1 MRNVR
6 KIEQTNPVLPKRKR
20 VAAYAR
26 VSTDTERLSHSLSAQ
41 VSYYSDLIQHNPEW
55 EYVGV
60 YADNGITGTK
70 LSGRPE
76 FERLLQDCEAGKI
89 DIILTKSISRFSR
102 NTVDLLAV
110 VRRLKE
116 LGIEIRF
123 EKERINSLSGDGE
136 VMLTLL
142 ASFAQEE
149 VTSLSNNV
157 KWAARKRMAQGIPN
171 GHFRIFGYRWE
182 GDELVVVP
190 EEAAIVK
197 RIFQNFLDGKSRVET
212 EREFAE
218 EGILSMYGCKW
229 QDSNLK
235 NVLTNITYTGNL
247 LLQKEFIEDPI
258 SKRRK
263 KNKGELPQ
271 YLVENHHEAIIDP
284 SVFEFVQDEMTRRKE
299 LGPLAN
305 KSLNISCFTGKLKCS
320 KCGKSYV
327 HTPRKNKS
335 KYSSTYEMGGKYG
348 VWICDSKKG
357 KSSCHMK
364 DIPERILRNVC
375 ADVLGIEQFSEDIFS
390 EQIERIDVLED
401 SVLSF
406 RFVDGHEEQR
416 VWESTAKKDCWGDT
430 QKDLQRA
437 WMRNYMAKGEG
448 RFSVFTT
455 RIKCG
460 CCGASCRRQLRY
472 LKDGVM
478 AYWTCSGGGPQKCGI
493 TGIKEPDLKQIF
505 AKLLETEDFDEN
517 AFRDQIERIT
527 VQPGGQLDVSFI
539 NGRVERVEYSTKR
552 TTHSWS
558 EEQRAK
564 MTEVLKNAYPPERRA
579 AMSEKMKQI
588 RKERGA
594 NWVRK

>member
-1 MRNVR
+1 MRNIR

-26 VSTDTERLSHSLSAQ
+26 VSTDTERLNHSLSAQ
-41 VSYYSDLIQHNPEW
+41 VSYYSDLIQRNPEW

-116 LGIEIRF
+116 LGIEIQF
-123 EKERINSLSGDGE
+123 EKEHINSLSGDGE

-157 KWAARKRMAQGIPN
+157 KWGTRKRMAEGIPN

-182 GDELVVVP
+182 GDKLVVLP

-197 RIFQNFLDGKSRVET
+197 RIFQNFLDGKSRLET
-212 EREFAE
+212 ERELAA
-218 EGILSMYGCKW
+218 EGITGLNGGRW
-229 QDSNLK
+229 QDSTIK
-235 NVLTNITYTGNL
+235 NVLTNITYTGNM
-247 LLQKEFIEDPI
+247 LLQKEYIEDPI
-258 SKRRK
+258 TKHRRK
-263 KNKGELPQ
+263 NRGELPQ
-271 YLVENHHEAIIDP
+271 YFVEDTHEAIIDP
-284 SVFEFVQDEMTRRKE
+284 SVFEFVQDEIARRKE

-305 KSLNISCFTGKLKCS
+305 KSLNTCCFTGRIKCS
-320 KCGKSYV
+320 KCGKSFV
-327 HTPRKNKS
+327 HTQRRNRAKF
-335 KYSSTYEMGGKYG
+335 SSTYELGGKYG
-348 VWICDSKKG
+348 AWTCNSRKG
-357 KSSCHMK
+357 KNGCGMK
-364 DIPERILRNVC
+364 DIPERVLESVC
-375 ADVLGIEQFSEDIFS
+375 ADVLGLDDFSEDAFT
-390 EQIERIDVLED
+390 EKIERITVHENCL
-401 SVLSF
+401 LIF
-406 RFVDGHEEQR
+406 HFYDGREESR
-416 VWESTAKKDCWGDT
+416 TWHSTAKKDCWGEE
-430 QKDLQRA
+430 QKDLQRE

-448 RFSVFTT
+448 RFTVFTT

-460 CCGASCRRQLRY
+460 CCGSSCRRQTRK
-472 LKDGVM
+472 LKNGST
-478 AYWTCSGGGPQKCGI
+478 AYWTCSRTGQPKCGI
-493 TGIKEPDLKQIF
+493 NGVRESDLQEILTALLGTEEFDSELFREQVKQI
-505 AKLLETEDFDEN
+505 TMH
-517 AFRDQIERIT
+517 
-527 VQPGGQLDVSFI
+527 PGGKLDI
-539 NGRVERVEYSTKR
+539 ILADGHTEHAEYSTKR
-552 TTHSWS
+552 HGQPWTA
-558 EEQRAK
+558 EQRARFSESAK
-564 MTEVLKNAYPPERRA
+564 MAYPPERRQ

-588 RKERGA
+588 RKERGS